1 MPDIFAAIKNTKY
14 NRPQSTVIV
23 KKQQQPEEQDIV
35 SKWKKDRSPENTKLV
50 VEYLKPTIQSA
61 LHTYT
66 PNQENAFRLKAM
78 SMALSELSKYQPEKG
93 TSPKTFV
100 FTSLQRLNRLRR
112 ERETPIHIPESQVYA
127 KKLIDSKKAI
137 LQDKLGREPSDQE
150 LCDFVG
156 ISKKKLYKLN
166 LNTATVNMSSTQD
179 AETGHDLQGDNSL
192 SDTDYYNYVYDS
204 VSPIDQKIMEWSSGL
219 KGQTLSN
226 NEIAHRLNLSPGA
239 VSQHKA
245 KIQQL
250 MGKVRGLV

>member
-1 MPDIFAAIKNTKY
+1 
-14 NRPQSTVIV
+14 
-23 KKQQQPEEQDIV
+23 
-35 SKWKKDRSPENTKLV
+35 
-50 VEYLKPTIQSA
+50 
-61 LHTYT
+61 
-66 PNQENAFRLKAM
+66 
-78 SMALSELSKYQPEKG
+78 MALSELSKYQPEKG

-245 KIQQL
+245 KIQ
-250 MGKVRGLV
+250 